1 MIEPMVGREP
11 TRRPDNGSAG
21 RDGARQTAGMNVTD
35 AVNARKS
42 VRAFLP
48 DPVADETIAQL
59 LTTASRAPSGGNVQP
74 WRIYVL
80 NGDAMA
86 RFREFL
92 ADRQIEPAAYDIYPS
107 PLPSPYRESRFKV
120 GEDMYATL
128 GIGRDDKAGR
138 LGQFAKNMDFFGA
151 PAAIF
156 CFIDRIMG
164 PPQWSDLGM
173 FLQTFMLLAQEA
185 GLDTCPQEAWAV
197 YEQAV
202 SEFVGA
208 PGEQRIFCGV
218 AIGHADP
225 DAPINTL
232 VTEREPLDAFARW
245 L

>member
-1 MIEPMVGREP
+1 
-11 TRRPDNGSAG
+11 
-21 RDGARQTAGMNVTD
+21 
-35 AVNARKS
+35 
-42 VRAFLP
+42 
-48 DPVADETIAQL
+48 
-59 LTTASRAPSGGNVQP
+59 
-74 WRIYVL
+74 
-80 NGDAMA
+80 MA

-92 ADRQIEPAAYDIYPS
+92 ADRPIEPAAYDIYPS
-107 PLPSPYRESRFKV
+107 PLHEPYRSSRFKV

-138 LGQFAKNMDFFGA
+138 LGQFAKNLDFFGA

-208 PGEQRIFCGV
+208 PDGAAHLLRCGDRPRRPRRSDQL
-218 AIGHADP
+218 ADHRARTARRLRHLRLSASALEC
-225 DAPINTL
+225 APICAL
-232 VTEREPLDAFARW
+232 GAPLRLCGWLTSGVIGVRRRRW
-245 L
+245 CCGDG